1 MGLYAPQAGG
11 APRMARSPRYDRL
24 TPDDCRCLHDAS
36 LSILERT
43 GVVLHDAEAVERL
56 AGAGA
61 RVGDDGRVRVPGS
74 LVEWALSVAP
84 RSVTLHDRFGAPRLA
99 LEGDNVW
106 FGPGS
111 DCLHV
116 VDHRTGER
124 RQAVLADT
132 REGLTLVDALPNM
145 DFAMSMFLPSDV
157 PAAMA
162 DREQMAVMLRHTTK
176 PLVVVTYDVDAM
188 LDAIAMAEAV
198 AGGAEALRERPSIA
212 LYINVTRGLVHNGDS
227 LRKLLILAERGLPA
241 LWIPVTSGGTTG
253 PVTMAGNIAL
263 NNAGV
268 LVGVVLA
275 QLVRE
280 GAPVVVPGFGGD
292 ALDLRTMVDPYAEP
306 DHRGMVPSLA
316 HHYDLPMFS
325 LAGGSDSKRPD
336 QQAATEAA
344 LTMLVDALAGGH
356 LIHDSG
362 YLESGLTG
370 SLVQLAICDEIA
382 AWIRAAIGPVVI
394 DEETLAL
401 DLVDALG
408 PDGSFL
414 ETQHTLD
421 HYRERWY
428 PTLIDRL
435 SHSAWT
441 SRGGATLGERAA
453 ARVERL
459 LADHQ
464 APPLPEATDRA
475 IAEILESKA
484 ADRPH
489 PMTASQRPSP
499 AASDHR
505 PHRVEETP

>member
-1 MGLYAPQAGG
+1 VVSFAQQASG
-11 APRMARSPRYDRL
+11 APRMPRSPRYDRL
-24 TPDDCRCLHDAS
+24 TGDDCRRLHEAS

-74 LVEWALSVAP
+74 LVEWALGVAP
-84 RSVTLHDRFGAPRLA
+84 RSITLHDRAGTPRLA
-99 LEGDNVW
+99 LEGDNVY

-124 RQAVLADT
+124 RNAVLTDA
-132 REGLTLVDALPNM
+132 REGVTLVDALPNM

-157 PAAMA
+157 TPDMA
-162 DREQMAVMLRHTTK
+162 DREQMALMLRHTTK

-198 AGGAEALRERPSIA
+198 AGGADALRARPTIA

-227 LRKLLILAERGLPA
+227 LRKLLVLAERGLPA

-268 LVGVVLA
+268 LVGIVLA

-306 DHRGMVPSLA
+306 DHRGTVPSLA
-316 HHYDLPMFS
+316 HHYGLPMFS

-336 QQAATEAA
+336 QQAATDAS
-344 LTMLVDALAGGH
+344 LTMLYDALAGGH

-382 AWIRAAIGPVVI
+382 AWIKASLGPVVI
-394 DEETLAL
+394 DDETLAL
-401 DLVDALG
+401 DLVHTLG

-414 ETQHTLD
+414 EAQHTLD

-428 PTLIDRL
+428 PSLIDRL
-435 SHSAWT
+435 SHAAWL
-441 SRGGATLGERAA
+441 SRGGATLAERAA
-453 ARVERL
+453 ARVEGL
-459 LADHQ
+459 LASHQ
-464 APPLPEATDRA
+464 APPLPEAAEQA
-475 IAEILESKA
+475 IAAILHRA
-484 ADRPH
+484 
-489 PMTASQRPSP
+489 
-499 AASDHR
+499 AASPR
-505 PHRVEETP
+505 PAPIP

>member
-1 MGLYAPQAGG
+1 LGSFAPLPGG
-11 APRMARSPRYDRL
+11 GRMPRSPRYDRL
-24 TPDDCRCLHDAS
+24 TPDDCRLLHEAS
-36 LSILERT
+36 LTILERT

-56 AGAGA
+56 HGAGA
-61 RVGDDGRVRVPGS
+61 RVTDDGRVHVPAA
-74 LVEWALSVAP
+74 LVDWAFSVAP
-84 RSVTLHDRFGAPRLA
+84 RSVTLHDRSGAPRLA
-99 LEGDNVW
+99 LEGDNVF

-111 DCLHV
+111 DCLNI

-124 RQAVLADT
+124 RPAVLQDT
-132 REGLTLVDALPNM
+132 RDGLTMVDALPNM
-145 DFAMSMFLPSDV
+145 DFGMSMFLPSDV
-157 PAAMA
+157 APDMA
-162 DREQMAVMLRHTTK
+162 DREQMAVMLRNTTK

-198 AGGAEALRERPSIA
+198 AGGADALREHPTIA
-212 LYINVTRGLVHNGDS
+212 LYVNVTRGLVHNGDS
-227 LRKLLILAERGLPA
+227 LRKLLLLAERGLPA

-253 PVTMAGNIAL
+253 PVTMAGNLAL

-280 GAPVVVPGFGGD
+280 GAPVVIPGFGGD

-306 DHRGMVPSLA
+306 DHRGTVPSLA
-316 HHYDLPMFS
+316 HHYGLPMFS

-370 SLVQLAICDEIA
+370 SLAQLAICDEIA
-382 AWIRAAIGPVVI
+382 AWIRAAMVPVVI

-401 DLVDALG
+401 DLIDSLG

-414 ETQHTLD
+414 ETQHTID

-428 PTLIDRL
+428 PSLIDRL
-435 SHSAWT
+435 SHSAWVA
-441 SRGGATLGERAA
+441 RGGKTLGDRAA
-453 ARVERL
+453 AQVERV
-459 LADHQ
+459 LATHQ
-464 APPLPEATDRA
+464 APPLPEAAEQAISAILQRA
-475 IAEILESKA
+475 A
-484 ADRPH
+484 AVPRPA
-489 PMTASQRPSP
+489 PIP
-499 AASDHR
+499 
-505 PHRVEETP
+505 

>member
-1 MGLYAPQAGG
+1 MVSHAPKQVPKQA
-11 APRMARSPRYDRL
+11 PLRQARSPRYDRL
-24 TPDDCRCLHDAS
+24 TPADCARLHDAS

-43 GVVLHDAEAVERL
+43 GVRLHDEEAVARL
-56 AGAGA
+56 HGAGA
-61 RVGDDGRVRVPGS
+61 RVGDDGRVFLPGS

-84 RSVTLHDRFGAPRLA
+84 REVTLHRRGGEPAIA

-116 VDHRTGER
+116 LDHRTGGR
-124 RQAVLADT
+124 RAATLQDVRD
-132 REGLTLVDALPNM
+132 GLTLVDALPNM
-145 DFAMSMFLPSDV
+145 DFGMSMFLPSDV
-157 PAAMA
+157 DPAMA
-162 DREQMAVMLRHTTK
+162 DRHQVAIMLERTTK
-176 PLVVVTYDVDAM
+176 PLVVVTYDVEAM
-188 LDAIAMAEAV
+188 LDAIEMAEAV
-198 AGGAEALRERPSIA
+198 AGGADALRERPTIA

-253 PVTMAGNIAL
+253 PVTMAGNVAL

-268 LVGVVLA
+268 LVGIVLA

-280 GAPVVVPGFGGD
+280 GTPIVIPGFGGD

-325 LAGGSDSKRPD
+325 LAGGSDSKTVD
-336 QQAATEAA
+336 QQAATDAA

-370 SLVQLAICDEIA
+370 SLAQLAICDEIA
-382 AWIRAAIGPVVI
+382 AWIRAAIGPVEI
-394 DEETLAL
+394 TDETLAL
-401 DLVDALG
+401 DLIDRLG

-414 ETQHTLD
+414 EADHTIA

-435 SHSAWT
+435 SHSAWQA
-441 SRGGATLGERAA
+441 RGGTTLAERAA
-453 ARVERL
+453 ARVDRI
-459 LADHQ
+459 LADHRP
-464 APPLPEATDRA
+464 PPLPDDATRTIAAILDRA
-475 IAEILESKA
+475 A
-484 ADRPH
+484 ATPR
-489 PMTASQRPSP
+489 SSP
-499 AASDHR
+499 QS
-505 PHRVEETP
+505 

>member
-1 MGLYAPQAGG
+1 MGSFAPQAGG
-11 APRMARSPRYDRL
+11 APQVPRSPRYDRL
-24 TPDDCRCLHDAS
+24 TPDNCRRLHDAS

-61 RVGDDGRVRVPGS
+61 RVTDDGRVHVPGA
-74 LVEWALSVAP
+74 LVEWGLGVAP
-84 RSVTLHDRFGAPRLA
+84 HTVTLHDRLGAPRLA
-99 LEGDNVW
+99 LEGDNVF

-111 DCLHV
+111 DCLHI

-124 RQAVLADT
+124 RMARLADT
-132 REGLTLVDALPNM
+132 RDGVTLVDALPNM
-145 DFAMSMFLPSDV
+145 DFGMSMFLPSDV
-157 PAAMA
+157 PPEMA
-162 DREQMAVMLRHTTK
+162 DREQMAIMLRHTTK

-188 LDAIAMAEAV
+188 LDAVAMAEAV
-198 AGGAEALRERPSIA
+198 AGGAEALRERPTIA

-253 PVTMAGNIAL
+253 PVTMAGNVAL

-268 LVGVVLA
+268 LVGIVLA

-280 GAPVVVPGFGGD
+280 GAPVVIPGFGGD

-306 DHRGMVPSLA
+306 DHRGVVPSLA
-316 HHYDLPMFS
+316 HHYGLPMFS
-325 LAGGSDSKRPD
+325 LAGGSDSKQPD
-336 QQAATEAA
+336 QQAATDAA

-370 SLVQLAICDEIA
+370 SLAQLAICDEIA
-382 AWIRAAIGPVVI
+382 AWIRAAIGPVII
-394 DEETLAL
+394 DDETLAL

-414 ETQHTLD
+414 EAQHTLD

-428 PTLIDRL
+428 PSLIDRL
-435 SHSAWT
+435 SHSAWM
-441 SRGGATLGERAA
+441 SRGGATLGERATV
-453 ARVERL
+453 RVEQL
-459 LADHQ
+459 LAHHQ
-464 APPLPEATDRA
+464 APPLPEPAEQA
-475 IAEILESKA
+475 IAEILNRA
-484 ADRPH
+484 AA
-489 PMTASQRPSP
+489 TARTAPIP
-499 AASDHR
+499 
-505 PHRVEETP
+505 

>member
-1 MGLYAPQAGG
+1 MP
-11 APRMARSPRYDRL
+11 RSPRYDRL
-24 TPDDCRCLHDAS
+24 TPDDCGLLHEAS

-56 AGAGA
+56 HGAGA
-61 RVGDDGRVRVPGS
+61 RVGDDGRVHVPAS
-74 LVEWALSVAP
+74 LVDWALSVAP
-84 RSVTLHDRFGAPRLA
+84 RTVTLHDRSGTPRLA
-99 LEGDNVW
+99 LEGDNAF

-111 DCLHV
+111 DCLNI

-124 RQAVLADT
+124 RPAVLQDT
-132 REGLTLVDALPNM
+132 RDGLTMVDALPNM

-157 PAAMA
+157 APEMA

-198 AGGAEALRERPSIA
+198 AGGAEALRERPTIA
-212 LYINVTRGLVHNGDS
+212 LYVNVTRGLVHNGDS

-253 PVTMAGNIAL
+253 PVTVAGNLAL

-292 ALDLRTMVDPYAEP
+292 ALDLRTMVDPYAGP
-306 DHRGMVPSLA
+306 DHRGTVPSLA
-316 HHYDLPMFS
+316 HHYGLPMFS

-336 QQAATEAA
+336 QQAAAEAA
-344 LTMLVDALAGGH
+344 LTMLGDALAGGH

-382 AWIRAAIGPVVI
+382 AWIRASMAPVVI

-401 DLVDALG
+401 DLIDSLG

-414 ETQHTLD
+414 ETQHTID
-421 HYRERWY
+421 HYRDRWY
-428 PTLIDRL
+428 PSLIDRR
-435 SHSAWT
+435 SHSAWLA
-441 SRGGATLGERAA
+441 RGGANLGEGAA
-453 ARVERL
+453 AQVDRV
-459 LADHQ
+459 LATHQ
-464 APPLPEATDRA
+464 APPLPEAAEQAISAILQRA
-475 IAEILESKA
+475 A
-484 ADRPH
+484 AVPRPA
-489 PMTASQRPSP
+489 PIP
-499 AASDHR
+499 
-505 PHRVEETP
+505 

>member
-1 MGLYAPQAGG
+1 MHQ
-11 APRMARSPRYDRL
+11 ARSPRYDRL
-24 TPDDCRCLHDAS
+24 TPADCARLHDAS
-36 LSILERT
+36 LAILERT
-43 GVVLHDAEAVERL
+43 GVRLHDDEAVERMH
-56 AGAGA
+56 GAGA
-61 RVGDDGRVRVPGS
+61 RVGDDGRVFVPGS

-84 RSVTLHDRFGAPRLA
+84 RSLTLHARDGRPAIA
-99 LEGDNVW
+99 LEGDNAW

-116 VDHRTGER
+116 LDHRTGQR
-124 RQAVLADT
+124 RAATLADA
-132 REGLTLVDALPNM
+132 RDGLTLVDALPNM
-145 DFAMSMFLPSDV
+145 DFGMSMFLPSDV
-157 PAAMA
+157 EPAMA
-162 DREQMAVMLRHTTK
+162 DRHQVAIMLERTTK

-188 LDAIAMAEAV
+188 RDAIEMAEAV
-198 AGGAEALRERPSIA
+198 AGGADALRERPTIA

-253 PVTMAGNIAL
+253 PVTMAGNVAL

-268 LVGVVLA
+268 LVGIVLA

-280 GAPVVVPGFGGD
+280 ATPVVVPGFGGD

-316 HHYDLPMFS
+316 HHYGLPMFS
-325 LAGGSDSKRPD
+325 LAGGSDSKTVD
-336 QQAATEAA
+336 QQAATDAS

-382 AWIRAAIGPVVI
+382 AWIRAAIGPVEI
-394 DEETLAL
+394 SDETLAL
-401 DLVDALG
+401 DLIDRLG

-414 ETQHTLD
+414 EADHTIA

-428 PTLIDRL
+428 PSLIDRL
-435 SHSAWT
+435 SHSAWQA
-441 SRGGATLGERAA
+441 RGATTLAERAA
-453 ARVERL
+453 ARVDRI
-459 LADHQ
+459 LADHRPQ
-464 APPLPEATDRA
+464 PLPEDATRA
-475 IAEILESKA
+475 IAGILERA
-484 ADRPH
+484 A
-489 PMTASQRPSP
+489 A
-499 AASDHR
+499 
-505 PHRVEETP
+505 TPRSAPQP